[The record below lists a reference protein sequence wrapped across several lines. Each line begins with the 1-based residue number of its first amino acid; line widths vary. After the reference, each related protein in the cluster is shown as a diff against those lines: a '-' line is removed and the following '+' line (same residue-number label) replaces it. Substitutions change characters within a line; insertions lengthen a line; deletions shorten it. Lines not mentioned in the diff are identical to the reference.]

1 MTEAPLEYLGGMTF
15 GPAEGKPVISTMT
28 MEDWLERAKTEFTI
42 KQIALKIYNST
53 DEEMME
59 VWGQGLDTPDERV
72 NALAGFAEY
81 ANSWIDNY
89 QAGIDF
95 LESVAC
101 RCEIIVERIE
111 AQQKAN

>member
-1 MTEAPLEYLGGMTF
+1 MTEAPREYLGGVTF
-15 GPAEGKPVISTMT
+15 GPAEGKPAVSKMT
-28 MEDWLERAKTEFTI
+28 MDDWLERAKTEFTI
-42 KQIALKIYNST
+42 KQMALKIYNST

-59 VWGQGLDTPDERV
+59 VWAQALDTPDERI
-72 NALAGFAEY
+72 NALAEFAEY

-95 LESVAC
+95 LESVVC
-101 RCEIIVERIE
+101 RCEIIVERIK